1 MIMYSRKSSIGIF
14 AALAGV
20 AAGLLATPGTAMA
33 QRPPKGDDGL
43 FRLDLPAELRRSA
56 AASIPL
62 IQKSADAFKDRTA
75 ASCVSCHHQSL
86 PMMVLGIARER
97 GIKVD
102 EARASSQREYVTGL
116 FEKMRPIL
124 EKARTD
130 KAADHELDM
139 ITVDPSITVGYSLA
153 GMAAEKIKPNATTDL
168 VAAYL
173 MRKQLADGRFPVFA
187 CRPPH
192 EGSEFTSTA
201 LAVRG
206 ISVYAPKSID
216 KEAEQVILKARKWLI
231 ANRPKTGEDAAFR
244 LFGLKW
250 SGAPRTDIDVAVKDL
265 LATQK
270 DDGGWPQLSD
280 MKSDAYA
287 TGLTLVALNLAGGLP
302 TSDSAYM
309 KGSMWLFMNHKEDGT
324 WQVVKRATPVQPFF
338 DTEFP
343 HGNDQYISMAGTC
356 WATMAL
362 ALHSPVIP
370 ESPTRTQAVS
380 VR

>member
-1 MIMYSRKSSIGIF
+1 
-14 AALAGV
+14 
-20 AAGLLATPGTAMA
+20 
-33 QRPPKGDDGL
+33 
-43 FRLDLPAELRRSA
+43 
-56 AASIPL
+56 
-62 IQKSADAFKDRTA
+62 
-75 ASCVSCHHQSL
+75 
-86 PMMVLGIARER
+86 MMVLGIARER

-102 EARASSQREYVTGL
+102 EARASSQREYVTGM

-124 EKARTD
+124 EKAKTD
-130 KAADHELDM
+130 KAADRELDM
-139 ITVDPSITVGYSLA
+139 ITVDPSITVGYALA
-153 GMAAEKIKPNATTDL
+153 GMAAEKVKPNATTDL
-168 VAAYL
+168 TAEYL
-173 MRKQLADGRFPVFA
+173 MRKQHTDGRFPVFA

-206 ISVYAPKSID
+206 INVYAPKSAE
-216 KEAEQVILKARKWLI
+216 KEAEQVVAKARKWLI
-231 ANRPKTGEDAAFR
+231 ANKPKTAEDAAFR

-250 SGAPRTDIDVAVKDL
+250 SGAPRAEIDGAVKDL
-265 LATQK
+265 LASQM
-270 DDGGWPQLSD
+270 DDGGWSQLAG

-324 WQVVKRATPVQPFF
+324 WQVAKRATPVQPFF

-343 HGNDQYISMAGTC
+343 HGQDQYISMAGTC

-362 ALHSPVIP
+362 ALHTPAIP
-370 ESPTRTQAVS
+370 ETPIRTQAAS